1 MATLNRVAVIRL
13 DALGDTLLSTPALT
27 LLRQH
32 LPQVELMTLAHPA
45 GAPVLRPLCTVV
57 EVSPRDGWRV
67 LAGYLRQFRPDA
79 VLCFCEKRRAALA
92 AWSSGA
98 PLRLGF
104 DPGWVQPLR
113 AVAARCWFHRS
124 LPEQPRH
131 ETERYAALVGLLLG
145 QDPGE
150 VPPIQLQPGPQ
161 HYEAAR
167 ALGELP
173 ALGVQLTP
181 KWCRFGYTV
190 QHLRQ
195 WLNGLPQSWIGLVG
209 PAEVEWARAHFPEV
223 PLYEGRDLLEYA
235 AVLERLRMLVTI
247 DTGAVH
253 VAAARGVPVVDVFPE
268 NQHQHCVP
276 RWLPWRTAHRV
287 VLQPA
292 FSEQGSAQLASGLRG
307 AVEELWNQP
316 T

>member
-1 MATLNRVAVIRL
+1 MAVIRL
-13 DALGDTLLSTPALT
+13 DALGDTLLSTPALA

-32 LPQVELMTLAHPA
+32 LPQAEVLALAHGP
-45 GAPVLRPLCTVV
+45 GVPVLQPLCSVV

-67 LAGYLRQFRPDA
+67 LARHLRQFQPDA

-98 PLRLGF
+98 RLRIGF
-104 DPGWVQPLR
+104 DPGWLQPLR
-113 AVAARCWFHRS
+113 ALAARCWFQRS

-145 QDPGE
+145 SEPGE
-150 VPPIQLQPGPQ
+150 VPPIQLQPEAA
-161 HYEAAR
+161 HYERAR

-173 ALGVQLTP
+173 PLGVQLTP

-195 WLNGLPQSWIGLVG
+195 WLAALPQPWMGLVG
-209 PAEVEWARAHFPEV
+209 PAEVEWARTHFPDT
-223 PLYEGRDLLEYA
+223 PLYAGRDLLEYA
-235 AVLERLRMLVTI
+235 AVLERLRLLVSI

-268 NQHQHCVP
+268 QNHQHCVH
-276 RWLPWRTAHRV
+276 RWRPWRTPHRV
-287 VLQPA
+287 VLQA
-292 FSEQGSAQLASGLRG
+292 GFSEQASQQLADDLRG
-307 AVEELWNQP
+307 AVEELWNEP
-316 T
+316 S